1 MKKHDIARM
10 IDHTLLAPNAS
21 SEDIRS
27 LCREAA
33 ENDFASVCI
42 QPCYVPLAAE
52 CLKGSRAKV
61 CTVIGFPLGVNCTE
75 IKAAEAAKAVTDGA
89 DEVDMVL
96 NRSLVADGRWAEVQK
111 DIEAVVAAAK
121 GRLVKVIL
129 EATELQPDELAEAA
143 RTAVTAGA
151 DFVKTSTGF
160 VGGGARVE
168 DIRIMKEAVGDRAQ
182 IKASG
187 GIHSYDEAMAMIAA
201 GATRI
206 GASAGLAIIAGAE
219 DRK

>member
-1 MKKHDIARM
+1 M

-21 SEDIRS
+21 SEDIRR

-52 CLKGSRAKV
+52 CLKGNRAKV

-75 IKAAEAAKAVTDGA
+75 IKAAEAAKAVADGA

-96 NRSLVADGRWAEVQK
+96 NRSLVADGRWVEVQK

-143 RTAVTAGA
+143 RTAVAAGA

-206 GASAGLAIIAGAE
+206 GASAGLAILAGAE
-219 DRK
+219 E

>member
-21 SEDIRS
+21 SEDIRR

-75 IKAAEAAKAVTDGA
+75 IKAAEAAKAVADGA

-96 NRSLVADGRWAEVQK
+96 NRSLVADGRWDEVQK

-129 EATELQPDELAEAA
+129 EATELQPDVLAEAA
-143 RTAVTAGA
+143 RTAVAAGA

-219 DRK
+219 D

>member
-21 SEDIRS
+21 SEDIRR

-75 IKAAEAAKAVTDGA
+75 IKAAEAAKAVADGA

-96 NRSLVADGRWAEVQK
+96 NRSLVADGRWDEVQK

-187 GIHSYDEAMAMIAA
+187 GIHSYDEAMSMIAA

-206 GASAGLAIIAGAE
+206 GASAGLAILAGAE
-219 DRK
+219 D

>member
-21 SEDIRS
+21 SEDIRR

-75 IKAAEAAKAVTDGA
+75 IKAAEAAKSVADGA

-96 NRSLVADGRWAEVQK
+96 NRSLVADGRWDEVQK

-129 EATELQPDELAEAA
+129 EATELQPDVLAEAA

-219 DRK
+219 D

>member
-21 SEDIRS
+21 SEDIRR

-33 ENDFASVCI
+33 ENDLASVCI

-75 IKAAEAAKAVTDGA
+75 IKAAEAAKAVADGA

-129 EATELQPDELAEAA
+129 EATELQPDVLAEAA
-143 RTAVTAGA
+143 RTAVAAGA

-168 DIRIMKEAVGDRAQ
+168 DIRIMKEAVGDRAR

-219 DRK
+219 D

>member
-21 SEDIRS
+21 SEDIRR

-75 IKAAEAAKAVTDGA
+75 IKAAEAAKAIADGA

-129 EATELQPDELAEAA
+129 EATELQPDVLAEAA
-143 RTAVTAGA
+143 RTAVAAGA

-206 GASAGLAIIAGAE
+206 GASAGLAILAGAE
-219 DRK
+219 E

>member
-21 SEDIRS
+21 SEDIRR

-75 IKAAEAAKAVTDGA
+75 IKAAEAAKAVADGA

-96 NRSLVADGRWAEVQK
+96 NRSLVADGRWDEVQK

-129 EATELQPDELAEAA
+129 EATDLQPDELAEAA

-219 DRK
+219 D

>member
-10 IDHTLLAPNAS
+10 IDHTLLAPNAT
-21 SEDIRS
+21 SEDIRR

-42 QPCYVPLAAE
+42 QPCYVPLAVE

-75 IKAAEAAKAVTDGA
+75 IKAAEAAKAVADGA

-96 NRSLVADGRWAEVQK
+96 NRSLVADGRWVEVQK

-143 RTAVTAGA
+143 RTAVAADA

-219 DRK
+219 D

>member
-21 SEDIRS
+21 SEDIRR

-75 IKAAEAAKAVTDGA
+75 IKAAEAAKAVADGA

-219 DRK
+219 D

>member
-21 SEDIRS
+21 SEDIRR

-75 IKAAEAAKAVTDGA
+75 IKAAEAAKAVADGA

-96 NRSLVADGRWAEVQK
+96 NRSLVADGRWDEVQK

-206 GASAGLAIIAGAE
+206 GASAGLAILAGAE
-219 DRK
+219 D

>member
-21 SEDIRS
+21 SEDIRR

-75 IKAAEAAKAVTDGA
+75 IKAAEAAKAVADGA

-96 NRSLVADGRWAEVQK
+96 NRSLVADGRWTEVQK

-206 GASAGLAIIAGAE
+206 GASAGLAILAGAE
-219 DRK
+219 D

>member
-21 SEDIRS
+21 SEDIRR

-52 CLKGSRAKV
+52 CLRGSRAKV
-61 CTVIGFPLGVNCTE
+61 CTVIGFPLGVDCTE
-75 IKAAEAAKAVTDGA
+75 IKAAEAAKAVADGA

-96 NRSLVADGRWAEVQK
+96 NRSLVADGRWDEVQK

-143 RTAVTAGA
+143 RTAVAAGA

-219 DRK
+219 D

>member
-21 SEDIRS
+21 SEDIRR

-75 IKAAEAAKAVTDGA
+75 IKAAEAAQAVADGA

-129 EATELQPDELAEAA
+129 EATELQPDELTEAA
-143 RTAVTAGA
+143 RTAVAAGA

-206 GASAGLAIIAGAE
+206 GASAGLAILAGAE
-219 DRK
+219 E

>member
-10 IDHTLLAPNAS
+10 IDHTLLAPNAT
-21 SEDIRS
+21 SEDIRR

-75 IKAAEAAKAVTDGA
+75 IKAAEAAKAVADGA

-129 EATELQPDELAEAA
+129 EATELQPDALAEAA
-143 RTAVTAGA
+143 RTAVAAGA

-160 VGGGARVE
+160 VGGGARIE

-187 GIHSYDEAMAMIAA
+187 GIHSYDEAMAMVAA

-206 GASAGLAIIAGAE
+206 GASAGLAILAGAE
-219 DRK
+219 E

>member
-21 SEDIRS
+21 SEDIRR

-75 IKAAEAAKAVTDGA
+75 IKAAEAAKAVADGA

-129 EATELQPDELAEAA
+129 EATELQPDVLAEAA
-143 RTAVTAGA
+143 KTAVAAGA

-187 GIHSYDEAMAMIAA
+187 GIHSYDEAVAMIAA

-206 GASAGLAIIAGAE
+206 GASAGLAILAGAE
-219 DRK
+219 D

>member
-21 SEDIRS
+21 SENIRR

-75 IKAAEAAKAVTDGA
+75 IKAAEAAKAVADGA

-96 NRSLVADGRWAEVQK
+96 NRSLVADGRWDEVQK

-219 DRK
+219 D

>member
-21 SEDIRS
+21 SEDIRR

-75 IKAAEAAKAVTDGA
+75 IKAAEAAKAVADGA

-96 NRSLVADGRWAEVQK
+96 NRSLVADGRWTEVQK

-129 EATELQPDELAEAA
+129 EATELQPDVLAEAA
-143 RTAVTAGA
+143 KTAVAAGA

-206 GASAGLAIIAGAE
+206 GASAGLAILAGAE
-219 DRK
+219 E

>member
-21 SEDIRS
+21 SEDIRR

-75 IKAAEAAKAVTDGA
+75 IKAAEAAKAVADGT

-143 RTAVTAGA
+143 RTAITAGA

-219 DRK
+219 D

>member
-21 SEDIRS
+21 SEDIRR

-52 CLKGSRAKV
+52 CLKGSTAKV

-75 IKAAEAAKAVTDGA
+75 IKAAEAAKAIADGA

-129 EATELQPDELAEAA
+129 EATELQPDVLAEAA
-143 RTAVTAGA
+143 KTAVAAGA

-206 GASAGLAIIAGAE
+206 GASAGLAILAGAE
-219 DRK
+219 E

>member
-21 SEDIRS
+21 SEDIRR
-27 LCREAA
+27 LCCEAA

-75 IKAAEAAKAVTDGA
+75 IKAAEVAKAVADGA

-111 DIEAVVAAAK
+111 DIEAVVTAAK

-129 EATELQPDELAEAA
+129 EATELQPDVLAEAA
-143 RTAVTAGA
+143 RTAVAAGA

-206 GASAGLAIIAGAE
+206 GASAGLAILAGAE
-219 DRK
+219 D

>member
-21 SEDIRS
+21 SEDIRR

-75 IKAAEAAKAVTDGA
+75 IKAAEAAKAVADGA

-96 NRSLVADGRWAEVQK
+96 NRSLVADGRWDEVQK

-129 EATELQPDELAEAA
+129 EATELQPDVLAEAA
-143 RTAVTAGA
+143 RTAVAAGA

-168 DIRIMKEAVGDRAQ
+168 DIRIMKEAIGDRAQ

-187 GIHSYDEAMAMIAA
+187 GIHSYDEAMAMVAA

-206 GASAGLAIIAGAE
+206 GASAGLAILAGAE
-219 DRK
+219 D

>member
-21 SEDIRS
+21 SEDIRR

-75 IKAAEAAKAVTDGA
+75 IKAAEAAKAVADGA

-129 EATELQPDELAEAA
+129 EATDLQPDELAEAA

-219 DRK
+219 D

>member
-21 SEDIRS
+21 SEDIRR

-75 IKAAEAAKAVTDGA
+75 IKAAEAAKAVADGA

-168 DIRIMKEAVGDRAQ
+168 DIRIMKEAIGDRAQ

-187 GIHSYDEAMAMIAA
+187 GIHSYDEAMAMVAA

-206 GASAGLAIIAGAE
+206 GASAGLAILAGAE
-219 DRK
+219 D

>member
-1 MKKHDIARM
+1 MKKHDLARM

-21 SEDIRS
+21 SEDIRR

-75 IKAAEAAKAVTDGA
+75 IKAAEAAKAVADGA

-111 DIEAVVAAAK
+111 DIETVVAAAK

-129 EATELQPDELAEAA
+129 EATELQPDVLAEAA
-143 RTAVTAGA
+143 RTAVAAGA

-160 VGGGARVE
+160 VGGGACVE
-168 DIRIMKEAVGDRAQ
+168 DICIMKEAVGDRAR

-206 GASAGLAIIAGAE
+206 GASAGLAILAGAE
-219 DRK
+219 D

>member
-21 SEDIRS
+21 SEDIRR

-52 CLKGSRAKV
+52 CLKGNRAKV

-75 IKAAEAAKAVTDGA
+75 IKAAEAAKAVADGA

-96 NRSLVADGRWAEVQK
+96 NRSLVADGRWVEVQK

-143 RTAVTAGA
+143 RTAVAAGA

-206 GASAGLAIIAGAE
+206 GASAGLAILAGAE
-219 DRK
+219 E

>member
-21 SEDIRS
+21 GEDIRR

-75 IKAAEAAKAVTDGA
+75 IKAAEAAKAIADGA

-129 EATELQPDELAEAA
+129 EATELQPDVLAEAA
-143 RTAVTAGA
+143 RTTVAAGA

-187 GIHSYDEAMAMIAA
+187 GIHSYDEAMAMITA

-219 DRK
+219 D

>member
-21 SEDIRS
+21 SEDIRR

-75 IKAAEAAKAVTDGA
+75 IKAAEAAKAVADGA

-129 EATELQPDELAEAA
+129 EATELQPDVLAEAA
-143 RTAVTAGA
+143 KTAVAAGA

-219 DRK
+219 D

>member
-21 SEDIRS
+21 SEDIRR

-75 IKAAEAAKAVTDGA
+75 IKAAEAAKAVADGA

-96 NRSLVADGRWAEVQK
+96 NRSLVADGRWDEVQK

-143 RTAVTAGA
+143 RTAVAAGA

-187 GIHSYDEAMAMIAA
+187 GIHSYDEAMAMIVA

-219 DRK
+219 D

>member
-21 SEDIRS
+21 REDLRR

-75 IKAAEAAKAVTDGA
+75 IKAAEAAKAVADGA

-96 NRSLVADGRWAEVQK
+96 NRSLVADGRWVEVQK

-143 RTAVTAGA
+143 RTAVAAGA

-168 DIRIMKEAVGDRAQ
+168 DIRIIKEAVGDCAQ

-206 GASAGLAIIAGAE
+206 GASAGLAILAGAE
-219 DRK
+219 D

>member
-21 SEDIRS
+21 SEDIRR

-52 CLKGSRAKV
+52 CLKGSTAKV

-75 IKAAEAAKAVTDGA
+75 IKAAEAAKAIADGA

-129 EATELQPDELAEAA
+129 EATELQPDVLAEAA
-143 RTAVTAGA
+143 KTAVAAGA

-206 GASAGLAIIAGAE
+206 GASAGLAILAGAE
-219 DRK
+219 D

>member
-21 SEDIRS
+21 SEDIRR

-75 IKAAEAAKAVTDGA
+75 IKVAEAAKAVADGA

-96 NRSLVADGRWAEVQK
+96 NRSLVADGRWDEVQK

-143 RTAVTAGA
+143 KTAVAAGA

-168 DIRIMKEAVGDRAQ
+168 DIRIMKEAVGNRAQ

-219 DRK
+219 D

>member
-21 SEDIRS
+21 SEDIRR

-52 CLKGSRAKV
+52 CLKGSTAKV

-75 IKAAEAAKAVTDGA
+75 IKAAEAAKAIADGA

-129 EATELQPDELAEAA
+129 EATELQPDELAEVA
-143 RTAVTAGA
+143 RTAVAAGA

-168 DIRIMKEAVGDRAQ
+168 DIRIMKEAVGDRAR

-206 GASAGLAIIAGAE
+206 GASAGLAILAGAE
-219 DRK
+219 D

>member
-21 SEDIRS
+21 SEDIRR

-75 IKAAEAAKAVTDGA
+75 IKAAEAAKAVADGA

-96 NRSLVADGRWAEVQK
+96 NRSLVADGRWTEVQK

-143 RTAVTAGA
+143 RTAVAAGA

-219 DRK
+219 D

>member
-21 SEDIRS
+21 SEDIRR

-42 QPCYVPLAAE
+42 QPCYVPLAVE
-52 CLKGSRAKV
+52 CLKGSTAKV

-75 IKAAEAAKAVTDGA
+75 IKAAEAAKAVADGA

-96 NRSLVADGRWAEVQK
+96 NRSLVADGRWVEVQK

-129 EATELQPDELAEAA
+129 EATELQPDVLAEAA
-143 RTAVTAGA
+143 RTAVAADA

-206 GASAGLAIIAGAE
+206 GASAGLAILAGAE
-219 DRK
+219 D

>member
-21 SEDIRS
+21 SEDIRR

-75 IKAAEAAKAVTDGA
+75 IKAAEAAKAVADGA

-96 NRSLVADGRWAEVQK
+96 NRSLVADGRWTEVQK

-168 DIRIMKEAVGDRAQ
+168 DIRIMKEAVGDRAR

-219 DRK
+219 D

>member
-21 SEDIRS
+21 SEDIRR

-75 IKAAEAAKAVTDGA
+75 IKAAEAAKAVADGA

-96 NRSLVADGRWAEVQK
+96 NRSLVADGRWDEVQK
-111 DIEAVVAAAK
+111 DIEAVVPAAK

-143 RTAVTAGA
+143 RTAVAAGA

-168 DIRIMKEAVGDRAQ
+168 DIRIMKKAVGDRAQ

-219 DRK
+219 D

>member
-21 SEDIRS
+21 SEDIRR

-52 CLKGSRAKV
+52 CLKGSKAKV

-75 IKAAEAAKAVTDGA
+75 IKAAEAAKAVADGA

-96 NRSLVADGRWAEVQK
+96 NRSLVADGRWDEVQK

-143 RTAVTAGA
+143 RTAVAAGA

-168 DIRIMKEAVGDRAQ
+168 DIRIMKEAVGDHAQ

-206 GASAGLAIIAGAE
+206 GASAGLAILAGAE
-219 DRK
+219 D